1 MRGLW
6 KGIRIS
12 AFCMI
17 LCMLSALMTGC
28 AIVIA
33 DPDAEADAPVFNPS
47 LTPDTRPRVALT
59 FDDGPNHYDDRT
71 KKVVDELL
79 KYDYTATFFVVGNRV
94 AGGDAVAY
102 AVEHGMEIGIHGYT
116 HDVYYDTCSSE
127 KFEEEMNKTVQA
139 VQKQVPDWEPKLMRP
154 IGGRTSE
161 LTDMCPYAVIMWSID
176 SDDWKHKYNSSDTE
190 ESAAAKANAIVENIL
205 SNVTDG
211 DIILL
216 HDIYESTYDAT
227 VILLKKLND
236 MGYNVVSV
244 SELLGDDLT
253 AGKEYYRE

>member
-1 MRGLW
+1 MRRLW
-6 KGIRIS
+6 KGIRIV

-17 LCMLSALMTGC
+17 LCMLLPLLAGC
-28 AIVIA
+28 VLR
-33 DPDAEADAPVFNPS
+33 DTDTEADAPVFHPNDTS
-47 LTPDTRPRVALT
+47 DTRPRVALT

-94 AGGDAVAY
+94 SGGDSVAY
-102 AVEHGMEIGIHGYT
+102 AIEHGMEIGIHGYT
-116 HDVYYDTCSSE
+116 HKVFYDTCSPE
-127 KFEEEMNKTVQA
+127 EFEEEMNKTVKA
-139 VQKQVPDWEPKLMRP
+139 VKKQVPDWEPKLMRP
-154 IGGRTSE
+154 IEGRTSK
-161 LTDMCPYAVIMWSID
+161 LTDACPYAVILWSVD
-176 SDDWKHKYNSSDTE
+176 SNDWPNKYNSTDTE
-190 ESAAAKANAIVENIL
+190 ESAAEKVNTIVENVL
-205 SNVTDG
+205 ADVSDG
-211 DIILL
+211 DIILM

-253 AGKEYYRE
+253 PGKKYYRE